1 MPRRSFTASNVK
13 SICLLANSRQ
23 ADLIGSKIIQNLRK
37 VSNDSVAFSGYGG
50 NWMKKE
56 GFEPTI
62 EFDLDMMCDK
72 QFHTYRK
79 TKNVN
84 ETLFFRWN
92 PMNLVNKSYTRK
104 TDDAYANVSSFLIPR
119 RRKSLWRVP
128 NLSWFFKLMNVE
140 LPKKIYQSRPD
151 LILNID
157 NEYMTFLMMD
167 ELKSKCRSP
176 PSSSDKTYFCSQST
190 IATAPCPC
198 PKDTT

>member
-1 MPRRSFTASNVK
+1 MQTSVPRRSFTASNVK

-23 ADLIGSKIIQNLRK
+23 ADLIGSKIMQNLRK

-62 EFDLDMMCDK
+62 EFDMDMMVDK

-92 PMNLVNKSYTRK
+92 PMNFINKTYKRK
-104 TDDAYANVSSFLIPR
+104 TDDAYTNVSSSTQRMHIT
-119 RRKSLWRVP
+119 
-128 NLSWFFKLMNVE
+128 
-140 LPKKIYQSRPD
+140 
-151 LILNID
+151 
-157 NEYMTFLMMD
+157 TFNH
-167 ELKSKCRSP
+167 
-176 PSSSDKTYFCSQST
+176 SSS
-190 IATAPCPC
+190 
-198 PKDTT
+198 